1 MNLRITLSLVFGLAM
16 VAGPLSAD
24 ESKESSTDVVK
35 KKTVELPEPIQ
46 VLLAGF
52 NAADPEKMGRA
63 LSEKCEVRYVENN
76 GNSAMGSKDRDTL
89 VKQMGSYFK
98 NIKGVRSEMSD
109 VSIVGRFVTAKESV
123 SWKIKTG
130 RATQYSLVVFELNEE
145 QNAITRVWYYPA
157 QK

>member
-1 MNLRITLSLVFGLAM
+1 MNLRITLSLVFGLAAM
-16 VAGPLSAD
+16 TVPLWAE
-24 ESKESSTDVVK
+24 ESSESSTVVIK
-35 KKTVELPEPIQ
+35 TKTVELPEPVQ

-52 NAADPEKMGRA
+52 NAADPEQMGRA

-76 GNSAMGSKDRDTL
+76 GSSAIGSKDRDTL

-98 NIKGVRSEMSD
+98 NIKEVRSEMSE
-109 VSIVGRFVTAKESV
+109 VSIVGRFVTAKETV
-123 SWKIKTG
+123 SWKTKTG
-130 RATQYSLVVFELNEE
+130 RATQYSLVVFEINEE

>member
-1 MNLRITLSLVFGLAM
+1 MNLRITFSLVFGLAAM
-16 VAGPLSAD
+16 TVPLWAE
-24 ESKESSTDVVK
+24 ESNESSTDVAK
-35 KKTVELPEPIQ
+35 TRTVELPEPVQ

-52 NAADPEKMGRA
+52 NAADPEQMGRA

-76 GNSAMGSKDRDTL
+76 GNSAIGSKDRDTL

-98 NIKGVRSEMSD
+98 NIKEVRSEMSE

-123 SWKIKTG
+123 SWKTKTG
-130 RATQYSLVVFELNEE
+130 RATQFSLVVFELSDQKDEIE
-145 QNAITRVWYYPA
+145 RVWYYPA